1 MGYDQPVLCVHAL
14 LSKSM
19 SPKIAWPQTWL
30 AYTRNRLKQFILG
43 GLEVEKVGG
52 VHLILRH
59 TPKYTHRD
67 LIAFFYR
74 CLYLS
79 PVNIPTKSVS
89 VLLWLR
95 EWGCLST
102 VQSTSMSTV
111 LGINHTCIYI
121 YIHRYICMEVDVM
134 MSCSNSWSHF
144 VGSWIY
150 FWIALSFTQAGTR
163 IQSPPPLSTSFAYR
177 DTSQPSVV
185 RRSPFPT
192 CCRPPGS
199 WLSQKSVYK

>member
-1 MGYDQPVLCVHAL
+1 MTSLYCVHMNCWTNGCAQKFL
-14 LSKSM
+14 G
-19 SPKIAWPQTWL
+19 PRIWL
-30 AYTRNRLKQFILG
+30 VYTRN
-43 GLEVEKVGG
+43 KVRIDHFGT
-52 VHLILRH
+52 V
-59 TPKYTHRD
+59 
-67 LIAFFYR
+67 
-74 CLYLS
+74 LS
-79 PVNIPTKSVS
+79 WKGRVFP
-89 VLLWLR
+89 WLR
-95 EWGCLST
+95 EWGRYSL
-102 VQSTSMSTV
+102 QSTSTSSV
-111 LGINHTCIYI
+111 LCINHTYI
-121 YIHRYICMEVDVM
+121 YMQRYICMEVDVM

-150 FWIALSFTQAGTR
+150 FRIALSFTQAGKR